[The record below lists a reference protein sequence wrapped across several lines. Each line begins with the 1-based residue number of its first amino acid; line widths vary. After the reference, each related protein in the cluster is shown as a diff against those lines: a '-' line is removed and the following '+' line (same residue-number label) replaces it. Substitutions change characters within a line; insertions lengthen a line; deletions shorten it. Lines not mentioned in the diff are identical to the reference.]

1 MHSISS
7 LSPLNTILELDEP
20 DGMRKVGLL
29 SSTGASIFTHTRTQ
43 NHMSDESDCK
53 GKEMSTSYARG
64 QISSFSITTL
74 PSPHKLEN
82 WNVYWSAIYV
92 HDVTLSQTNSHNLDF
107 NFF

>member
-29 SSTGASIFTHTRTQ
+29 SSTGASIFTHT
-43 NHMSDESDCK
+43 H
-53 GKEMSTSYARG
+53 ARRIIWVMNAIVKAKKWAPRLQDWE

-82 WNVYWSAIYV
+82 WNV
-92 HDVTLSQTNSHNLDF
+92 
-107 NFF
+107 

>member
-43 NHMSDESDCK
+43 NHMSDERDCK
-53 GKEMSTSYARG
+53 GKEMSTSSA
-64 QISSFSITTL
+64 SITTL

-82 WNVYWSAIYV
+82 WNV
-92 HDVTLSQTNSHNLDF
+92 
-107 NFF
+107 

>member
-43 NHMSDESDCK
+43 NHMSDVKAKKWAPRLQDWE
-53 GKEMSTSYARG
+53 

-82 WNVYWSAIYV
+82 WNV
-92 HDVTLSQTNSHNLDF
+92 
-107 NFF
+107 